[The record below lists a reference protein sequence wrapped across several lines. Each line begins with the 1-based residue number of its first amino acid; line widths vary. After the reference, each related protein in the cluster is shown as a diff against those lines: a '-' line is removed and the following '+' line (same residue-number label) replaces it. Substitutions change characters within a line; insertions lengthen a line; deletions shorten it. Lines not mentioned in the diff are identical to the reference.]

1 MNTSASPSPIFR
13 TIHSSNETGLVFGSF
28 ARTSA
33 ATIRPS
39 KQVTCSSTGSC
50 AMLFCNGSVGVSEQN
65 YKTLTVHPVLPHA
78 DIADS
83 LVRPPVV
90 GFRQRSVEHVVKVG
104 VVGEDDMTTIVEKKA
119 FRRGVCPRE
128 TTRRGSMV
136 HQEVRSLQLVQTDS
150 SSETGLISADP
161 SRKLTGPAPMTSV
174 SISSTSPSCS
184 PLISS
189 IEIAMA
195 VVVSVNMGCNYKPRS
210 PGEAFCS
217 PPNFAYSHAR
227 PPTRHAG

>member
-1 MNTSASPSPIFR
+1 
-13 TIHSSNETGLVFGSF
+13 
-28 ARTSA
+28 
-33 ATIRPS
+33 
-39 KQVTCSSTGSC
+39 
-50 AMLFCNGSVGVSEQN
+50 MLFCNGSVGVSEQN
-65 YKTLTVHPVLPHA
+65 YKTLTVHPVLAHA

-83 LVRPPVV
+83 FVCPPVV

-195 VVVSVNMGCNYKPRS
+195 VVVSVNVGCNCKPR
-210 PGEAFCS
+210 
-217 PPNFAYSHAR
+217 
-227 PPTRHAG
+227 